1 MLPAGFALIGRKV
14 VNLSRNGVIWYEA
27 PESRYQFESLLL
39 VVERTVALRPTLEY
53 CENIEVDNMEG
64 AMAVKP
70 TFGLAIGVGVD
81 GIDSVDGVE
90 SDLGFE
96 LVDLPS
102 FYRLR
107 YSITD

>member
-1 MLPAGFALIGRKV
+1 M
-14 VNLSRNGVIWYEA
+14 
-27 PESRYQFESLLL
+27 
-39 VVERTVALRPTLEY
+39 ALRPTLEY
-53 CENIEVDNMEG
+53 CENIEVDGVEG

-81 GIDSVDGVE
+81 GIDGVDGVE

-102 FYRLR
+102 FCRLR
-107 YSITD
+107 YSMTD